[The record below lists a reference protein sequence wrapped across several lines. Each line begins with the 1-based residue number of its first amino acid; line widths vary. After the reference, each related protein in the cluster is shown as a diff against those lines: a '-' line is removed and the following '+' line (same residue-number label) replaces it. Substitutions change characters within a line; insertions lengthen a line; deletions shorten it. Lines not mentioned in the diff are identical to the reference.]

1 MRGTNYLLAALL
13 VLALGY
19 ATCIGH
25 TLLGAYIDIHLSPAL
40 SLSGF
45 GFLLLPGLGSSLVTG
60 FLLAAITRLI
70 IPRFAFI
77 TPLLATVPWIAFHVW
92 AWTIYGT
99 TKTWWVIFSDIASL
113 VIATALFAILFRRF
127 RPSQPPNSSFKADGS
142 AAA

>member
-13 VLALGY
+13 ILALGY

-25 TLLGAYIDIHLSPAL
+25 TLLGAYIDIHLTPAL

-60 FLLAAITRLI
+60 FLLAAIARLI
-70 IPRFAFI
+70 IPRFALI
-77 TPLLATVPWIAFHVW
+77 VPLLATVPWIAFHIW
-92 AWTIYGT
+92 AWTVYGT
-99 TKTWWVIFSDIASL
+99 TRTWWVVFSDIASL
-113 VIATALFAILFRRF
+113 IIATSLFAILFKRF
-127 RPSQPPNSSFKADGS
+127 RPRQPPNSSFKADGS